1 MTTPHDLV
9 MEFHQTYSAPIGDF
23 TNPDIARARN
33 NLRIRLIAEE
43 FIELLEAVYGKDIFW
58 YLEEKLT
65 DITDR
70 LIPPY
75 PDEDNSEALV
85 GVADALGD
93 LVYVIYGYAIEAGI
107 NLDKV
112 LAEIQRS
119 NLSKL
124 DEDGNPIVRED
135 GKILKGPNYSPPDI
149 AAVLETQRG

>member
-9 MEFHQTYSAPIGDF
+9 MEFHKTYGAPVGDF
-23 TNPDIARARN
+23 SNPDLAQARN

-43 FIELLEAVYGKDIFW
+43 FIELLEAVYGKGIFD
-58 YLEEKLT
+58 YLEEKLIH
-65 DITDR
+65 ITDH
-70 LIPPY
+70 LLPPA
-75 PDEDNSEALV
+75 PDEDNKEALV

-107 NLDKV
+107 DLDKV

-124 DEDGNPIVRED
+124 DENGNPIIRKD
-135 GKILKGPNYSPPDI
+135 GKILKGKNYSPPDI
-149 AAVLETQRG
+149 ASVLETQRG